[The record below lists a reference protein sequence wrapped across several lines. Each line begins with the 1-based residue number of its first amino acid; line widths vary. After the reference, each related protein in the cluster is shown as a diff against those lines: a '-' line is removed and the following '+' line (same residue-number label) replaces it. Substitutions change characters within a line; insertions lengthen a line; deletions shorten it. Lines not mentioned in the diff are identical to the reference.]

1 MATRN
6 QRQLYGKL
14 LLGFSVSNLNNKITM
29 DEARH
34 LGNSVKNAILRLQAS
49 EFNRRKITN
58 DFKDYGINDD
68 RYLEIQ
74 KEGIRRIAIDLLKDF
89 KQSL

>member
-1 MATRN
+1 
-6 QRQLYGKL
+6 
-14 LLGFSVSNLNNKITM
+14 M

-58 DFKDYGINDD
+58 DIKDYGINDD